1 MADFIHVQAASF
13 LAFFCCGI
21 GAAAFFDFMR
31 ILRKLRKHRI
41 SSVALEDGI
50 FWIITGAALFRLL
63 YRFQSGNL
71 RFFLVPAFG
80 LGFFLWSRTLS
91 RFF

>member
-1 MADFIHVQAASF
+1 MADFIQTQAASF
-13 LAFFCCGI
+13 LAFFVCGI

-31 ILRKLRKHRI
+31 ILRKLQKHRVL
-41 SSVALEDGI
+41 SVVLEDSI
-50 FWIITGAALFRLL
+50 FWILTGITFFRLL

-71 RFFLVPAFG
+71 RFFLILALG
-80 LGFFLWSRTLS
+80 LGFFLWNRTLS